1 MKEVSIALLGCG
13 TVGKGVVD
21 LLTMN
26 GPSIEEQLNT
36 KINIKRIL
44 IRDLQ
49 KYEKMELPET
59 IQLTTDFA
67 DIINDDEIEIVVEV
81 MGSADFAKDCIEQ
94 CFKKG
99 KSVVS
104 ANKDLIA
111 DYGIPLLKLSKENNV
126 DFQFEASVAGGIPIV
141 RPMYSSLNSNRI
153 EEIIGIMN
161 GTTNYIL
168 SNMTETGM
176 SYEDALKGAQEK
188 GYAEADPT
196 NDVSGYDAA
205 RKIAILATLGFHSA
219 VTFND
224 VNVEGIEKI
233 AQEDIQHATEMGYVI
248 KLLAIARQ
256 DRDGITLNVHPSF
269 IRKGHP
275 LANVGGAYNAVYVRG
290 NCVGDI
296 MMYGQGAGSL
306 PTASAVVSDVMNV
319 ILHCN
324 INITGSRVSFLVSS
338 LFTKQYDR
346 IFFGLQ
352 DKLHVPYRI
361 RLIPGGKVVLKAAE
375 DAGALGATIS
385 GSGSTLIAFATKNEE
400 AIMNAMVN
408 AFRAQG
414 IESTGRILKCCNHGA
429 QSIE

>member
-1 MKEVSIALLGCG
+1 MKKVSIALLGCG
-13 TVGKGVVD
+13 TVGKGVID
-21 LLTMN
+21 LLAMN
-26 GPSIEEQLNT
+26 GPLIEEQLDT
-36 KINIKRIL
+36 EITIKRVL
-44 IRDLQ
+44 IRDMP
-49 KYEKMELPET
+49 KYEQMELPGD
-59 IQLTTDFA
+59 ILLTTDFA
-67 DIINDDEIEIVVEV
+67 DIVNDDEIEIVVEV

-111 DYGIPLLKLSKENNV
+111 DYGMPLLKMGKECNV

-141 RPMYSSLNSNRI
+141 RPMYSSLNSNTM

-168 SNMTETGM
+168 SNMTDTGM
-176 SYEDALKGAQEK
+176 SYETALKEAQEK

-196 NDVSGYDAA
+196 NDVSGYDAG

-219 VTFND
+219 LTFND
-224 VNVEGIEKI
+224 VSVEGIENI
-233 AQEDIQHATEMGYVI
+233 AQEDIQHAREMGYVI

-256 DRDGITLNVHPSF
+256 DGDGISLNVHPAF

-290 NCVGDI
+290 NCVGDV
-296 MMYGQGAGSL
+296 MFYGQGAGSL

-324 INITGSRVSFLVSS
+324 INITGSRDFVWHDPKLKPQDSICAPYYLRMVVDNAPGVLSSISAVLAQHKISIRSLIQKDETTEIAEIVILIDSSAAGLVNQS
-338 LFTKQYDR
+338 LKEIEELACVR
-346 IFFGLQ
+346 KIANA
-352 DKLHVPYRI
+352 I
-361 RLIPGGKVVLKAAE
+361 RV
-375 DAGALGATIS
+375 
-385 GSGSTLIAFATKNEE
+385 
-400 AIMNAMVN
+400 
-408 AFRAQG
+408 
-414 IESTGRILKCCNHGA
+414 IEV
-429 QSIE
+429 

>member
-256 DRDGITLNVHPSF
+256 DRDGIALNVHPSF

-324 INITGSRVSFLVSS
+324 INITGSRDFVWHEAKLKPQADICAPYYIRMIVNNAPGVLAGVSRLLADYNISIRSLIQKDETTEIAEIVILIDKSPAGLV
-338 LFTKQYDR
+338 
-346 IFFGLQ
+346 
-352 DKLHVPYRI
+352 
-361 RLIPGGKVVLKAAE
+361 
-375 DAGALGATIS
+375 
-385 GSGSTLIAFATKNEE
+385 EE
-400 AIMNAMVN
+400 AL
-408 AFRAQG
+408 RR
-414 IESTGRILKCCNHGA
+414 IESLPSVRKVANAIRV
-429 QSIE
+429 IEV

>member
-1 MKEVSIALLGCG
+1 MKELSIALLGCG
-13 TVGKGVVD
+13 TVGKGVID
-21 LLTMN
+21 LLAMN

-36 KINIKRIL
+36 KINIKRVL
-44 IRDLQ
+44 IRDMP
-49 KYEKMELPET
+49 KYEQMDLPKT

-111 DYGIPLLKLSKENNV
+111 DYGIPLLKLSKEHNV

-224 VNVEGIEKI
+224 VNVEGIETI
-233 AQEDIQHATEMGYVI
+233 AKEDIQHATEMGYVI

-256 DRDGITLNVHPSF
+256 DEEGITLNVHPSF

-324 INITGSRVSFLVSS
+324 INITGSRDFVWHEAKLKPQADICAPYYIRMIVNNAPGVLASVSRLLADYHISIRSLIQKDETTEIAEIVILIDKSPAGLV
-338 LFTKQYDR
+338 
-346 IFFGLQ
+346 
-352 DKLHVPYRI
+352 
-361 RLIPGGKVVLKAAE
+361 
-375 DAGALGATIS
+375 
-385 GSGSTLIAFATKNEE
+385 EE
-400 AIMNAMVN
+400 AL
-408 AFRAQG
+408 RR
-414 IESTGRILKCCNHGA
+414 IESLPSVRKVANAIRV
-429 QSIE
+429 IEV

>member
-1 MKEVSIALLGCG
+1 M
-13 TVGKGVVD
+13 
-21 LLTMN
+21 
-26 GPSIEEQLNT
+26 
-36 KINIKRIL
+36 
-44 IRDLQ
+44 
-49 KYEKMELPET
+49 
-59 IQLTTDFA
+59 
-67 DIINDDEIEIVVEV
+67 
-81 MGSADFAKDCIEQ
+81 
-94 CFKKG
+94 
-99 KSVVS
+99 
-104 ANKDLIA
+104 IA

-324 INITGSRVSFLVSS
+324 INITGSRDFVWHEAKLKPQADICAPYYIRMIVNNAPGVLAGVSRLLADYNISIRSLIQKDETTEIAEIVILIDKSPAGLV
-338 LFTKQYDR
+338 
-346 IFFGLQ
+346 
-352 DKLHVPYRI
+352 
-361 RLIPGGKVVLKAAE
+361 
-375 DAGALGATIS
+375 
-385 GSGSTLIAFATKNEE
+385 EE
-400 AIMNAMVN
+400 AL
-408 AFRAQG
+408 RR
-414 IESTGRILKCCNHGA
+414 IESLPSVRKVANAIRV
-429 QSIE
+429 IEV

>member
-168 SNMTETGM
+168 SNMTETCM

-324 INITGSRVSFLVSS
+324 INITGSRDFVWHEAKLKPQADICAPYYIRMIVNNAPGVLAGVSRLLADYNISIRSLIQKDETTEIAEIVILIDKSPAGLV
-338 LFTKQYDR
+338 
-346 IFFGLQ
+346 
-352 DKLHVPYRI
+352 
-361 RLIPGGKVVLKAAE
+361 
-375 DAGALGATIS
+375 
-385 GSGSTLIAFATKNEE
+385 EE
-400 AIMNAMVN
+400 AL
-408 AFRAQG
+408 RR
-414 IESTGRILKCCNHGA
+414 IESLPSVRKVANAIRV
-429 QSIE
+429 IEV

>member
-13 TVGKGVVD
+13 TVGKGVID
-21 LLTMN
+21 LLAMN
-26 GPSIEEQLNT
+26 GPSIEEQLHT
-36 KINIKRIL
+36 KINIKRVL
-44 IRDLQ
+44 IRDMP
-49 KYEKMELPET
+49 KYEHMDLPET
-59 IQLTTDFA
+59 IQLTTNFA

-111 DYGIPLLKLSKENNV
+111 DYGIPLLKLSKEHNV

-233 AQEDIQHATEMGYVI
+233 AKEDIQHATEMGYVI

-256 DRDGITLNVHPSF
+256 NDDGITLNVHPSF

-324 INITGSRVSFLVSS
+324 INITGSRDFIWHEAKLKPQADICAPYYIRMIVNNAPGVLASVSRLLADYHISIRSLIQKDETTEIAEIVILIDKSPAGLV
-338 LFTKQYDR
+338 
-346 IFFGLQ
+346 
-352 DKLHVPYRI
+352 
-361 RLIPGGKVVLKAAE
+361 
-375 DAGALGATIS
+375 
-385 GSGSTLIAFATKNEE
+385 EE
-400 AIMNAMVN
+400 AL
-408 AFRAQG
+408 RR
-414 IESTGRILKCCNHGA
+414 IESLPSVRKIANA
-429 QSIE
+429 IRVIEV

>member
-1 MKEVSIALLGCG
+1 MKQAAIAVLGCG

-324 INITGSRVSFLVSS
+324 INITGSRDFVWHEAKLKPQADICAPYYIRMIVNNAPGVLAGVSRLLADYNISIRSLIQKDETTEIAEIVILIDKSPAGLV
-338 LFTKQYDR
+338 
-346 IFFGLQ
+346 
-352 DKLHVPYRI
+352 
-361 RLIPGGKVVLKAAE
+361 
-375 DAGALGATIS
+375 
-385 GSGSTLIAFATKNEE
+385 EE
-400 AIMNAMVN
+400 AL
-408 AFRAQG
+408 RR
-414 IESTGRILKCCNHGA
+414 IESLPSVRKVANAIRV
-429 QSIE
+429 IEV

>member
-13 TVGKGVVD
+13 TVGKGVID
-21 LLTMN
+21 LLAMN
-26 GPSIEEQLNT
+26 GPSIEEQLHT
-36 KINIKRIL
+36 KINIKRVL
-44 IRDLQ
+44 IRDMP
-49 KYEKMELPET
+49 KYEHMDLPET
-59 IQLTTDFA
+59 IQLTTNFA

-111 DYGIPLLKLSKENNV
+111 DYGIPLLKLSKEHNV

-233 AQEDIQHATEMGYVI
+233 AKEDIQHATEMGYVI

-256 DRDGITLNVHPSF
+256 DDDGITLNVHPSF

-324 INITGSRVSFLVSS
+324 INITGSRDFIWHEAKLKPQADICAPYYIRMIVNNAPGVLASVSRLLADYHISIRSLIQKDETTEIAEIVILIDKSPAGLV
-338 LFTKQYDR
+338 
-346 IFFGLQ
+346 
-352 DKLHVPYRI
+352 
-361 RLIPGGKVVLKAAE
+361 
-375 DAGALGATIS
+375 
-385 GSGSTLIAFATKNEE
+385 EE
-400 AIMNAMVN
+400 AL
-408 AFRAQG
+408 RR
-414 IESTGRILKCCNHGA
+414 IESLPIVRKIANA
-429 QSIE
+429 IRVIEV

>member
-1 MKEVSIALLGCG
+1 MKQVSIALLGCG
-13 TVGKGVVD
+13 TVGKGVID
-21 LLTMN
+21 LLAMN
-26 GPSIEEQLNT
+26 GPIIEEQLDT
-36 KINIKRIL
+36 KIHIKRVL
-44 IRDLQ
+44 VRDVQ
-49 KYEKMELPET
+49 KYAQIGLPAEIEL
-59 IQLTTDFA
+59 TDKFS
-67 DIINDDEIEIVVEV
+67 DIIDDDEIEIVVEV
-81 MGSADFAKDCIEQ
+81 MGSADFAKGCIEQ

-99 KSVVS
+99 KNVVS

-111 DYGIPLLKLSKENNV
+111 DYGIPLLKLSKQHNV

-141 RPMYSSLNSNRI
+141 RTMYSSFNSNTI

-176 SYEDALKGAQEK
+176 SYEKALKEAQEK

-224 VNVEGIEKI
+224 VHVEGIESI
-233 AQEDIQHATEMGYVI
+233 SQEDIQHAREMGYVI

-256 DRDGITLNVHPSF
+256 DKDGISLNVHPSF

-290 NCVGDI
+290 NCVGDV
-296 MMYGQGAGSL
+296 MLYGQGAGAL

-319 ILHCN
+319 ILHFN
-324 INITGSRVSFLVSS
+324 INITGQRDFVWH
-338 LFTKQYDR
+338 KA
-346 IFFGLQ
+346 
-352 DKLHVPYRI
+352 
-361 RLIPGGKVVLKAAE
+361 VLKPQQDICAPYYLRMVVANAPGVLSSISHVLAE
-375 DAGALGATIS
+375 NNISIRSLIQKDETAEIAEIVILVDSSASGLVQDSIKKMEALPCVRKVA
-385 GSGSTLIAFATKNEE
+385 N
-400 AIMNAMVN
+400 AIRV
-408 AFRAQG
+408 
-414 IESTGRILKCCNHGA
+414 IEV
-429 QSIE
+429 

>member
-13 TVGKGVVD
+13 TVGKGVID
-21 LLTMN
+21 LLRMN
-26 GPSIEEQLNT
+26 GPIIEEQLNT
-36 KINIKRIL
+36 KINIKRVL
-44 IRDLQ
+44 IRDIQ
-49 KYEKMELPET
+49 KYEKMDLPKT
-59 IQLTTDFA
+59 LQLTTDFA
-67 DIINDDEIEIVVEV
+67 DIVNDDEIEIVVEV

-111 DYGIPLLKLSKENNV
+111 DYGIPLLKLSRKHNV

-141 RPMYSSLNSNRI
+141 RPMYSSLNSNQI

-176 SYEDALKGAQEK
+176 SYEEALKGAQEK

-224 VNVEGIEKI
+224 VNVEGIESI
-233 AQEDIQHATEMGYVI
+233 AKEDIQHATEMGYVI

-256 DRDGITLNVHPSF
+256 DDDGITLNVHPSF

-275 LANVGGAYNAVYVRG
+275 LANVGGAYNAVCVRG

-296 MMYGQGAGSL
+296 MLYGQGAGSL

-324 INITGSRVSFLVSS
+324 INITGSRDFVWHEAKLKPQADICAPYYIRMIVNNAPGVLAGVSRLLADYHISIRSLIQKDETTEIAEIVILIDKSPAGLV
-338 LFTKQYDR
+338 
-346 IFFGLQ
+346 
-352 DKLHVPYRI
+352 
-361 RLIPGGKVVLKAAE
+361 
-375 DAGALGATIS
+375 
-385 GSGSTLIAFATKNEE
+385 EE
-400 AIMNAMVN
+400 AL
-408 AFRAQG
+408 RR
-414 IESTGRILKCCNHGA
+414 IESLPSVRKVANAIRV
-429 QSIE
+429 IEV

>member
-1 MKEVSIALLGCG
+1 MKELSIALLGCG

-324 INITGSRVSFLVSS
+324 INITGSRDFVWHEAKLKPQADICAPYYIRMIVNNAPGVLAGVSRLLADYNISIRSLIQKDETTEIAEIVILIDKSPAGLV
-338 LFTKQYDR
+338 
-346 IFFGLQ
+346 
-352 DKLHVPYRI
+352 
-361 RLIPGGKVVLKAAE
+361 
-375 DAGALGATIS
+375 
-385 GSGSTLIAFATKNEE
+385 EE
-400 AIMNAMVN
+400 AL
-408 AFRAQG
+408 RR
-414 IESTGRILKCCNHGA
+414 IESLPSVRKVANAIRV
-429 QSIE
+429 IEV

>member
-13 TVGKGVVD
+13 TVGKGVID
-21 LLTMN
+21 LLAMN

-36 KINIKRIL
+36 KINIKRVL
-44 IRDLQ
+44 IRDMP
-49 KYEKMELPET
+49 KYEQMDLPET

-111 DYGIPLLKLSKENNV
+111 DYGIPLLKLSKEHNV

-224 VNVEGIEKI
+224 VNVEGIETI
-233 AQEDIQHATEMGYVI
+233 AKEDIQHATEMGYVI

-256 DRDGITLNVHPSF
+256 DEDGITLNVHPSF

-324 INITGSRVSFLVSS
+324 INITGSRDFVWHEAKLKPQADICAPYYIRMIVNNAPGVLASVSRLLADYHISIRSLIQKDETTEIAEIVILIDKSPAGLV
-338 LFTKQYDR
+338 
-346 IFFGLQ
+346 
-352 DKLHVPYRI
+352 
-361 RLIPGGKVVLKAAE
+361 
-375 DAGALGATIS
+375 
-385 GSGSTLIAFATKNEE
+385 EE
-400 AIMNAMVN
+400 AL
-408 AFRAQG
+408 RR
-414 IESTGRILKCCNHGA
+414 IESLPSVRKVANAIRV
-429 QSIE
+429 IEV

>member
-13 TVGKGVVD
+13 TVGKGVID
-21 LLTMN
+21 LLAMN
-26 GPSIEEQLNT
+26 GSIIEEQLNT
-36 KINIKRIL
+36 KINIKRVL
-44 IRDLQ
+44 IRDIQ
-49 KYEKMELPET
+49 KYEKMDLPES
-59 IQLTTDFA
+59 IQLTTNFD
-67 DIINDDEIEIVVEV
+67 DIINDDDIEIVVEV
-81 MGSADFAKDCIEQ
+81 MGSADFAKNCIEQ

-111 DYGIPLLKLSKENNV
+111 DYGIPLLKLSKEHNV

-141 RPMYSSLNSNRI
+141 RPMYSSLNSNQI

-224 VNVEGIEKI
+224 VNVKGIETI

-256 DRDGITLNVHPSF
+256 DADGITLNVHPSF

-290 NCVGDI
+290 NCVGDV
-296 MMYGQGAGSL
+296 MLYGQGAGSL

-319 ILHCN
+319 ILHFN
-324 INITGSRVSFLVSS
+324 INITGSRDFVWHEAKLKPQADISAPYYIRMTVNNAPGVLASVSRLLADYHISIRSLIQKDETTEIAEIVILIDKSSAGLV
-338 LFTKQYDR
+338 
-346 IFFGLQ
+346 
-352 DKLHVPYRI
+352 
-361 RLIPGGKVVLKAAE
+361 
-375 DAGALGATIS
+375 
-385 GSGSTLIAFATKNEE
+385 EE
-400 AIMNAMVN
+400 AL
-408 AFRAQG
+408 RR
-414 IESTGRILKCCNHGA
+414 IESLPCVRKVANAIRV
-429 QSIE
+429 IEV

>member
-233 AQEDIQHATEMGYVI
+233 AQEDIQHATAMGYVI

-324 INITGSRVSFLVSS
+324 INITGSRDFVWHEAKLKPQADICAPYYIRMIVNNAPGVLAGVSRLLADYNISIRSLIQKDETTEIAEIVILIDKSPAGLV
-338 LFTKQYDR
+338 
-346 IFFGLQ
+346 
-352 DKLHVPYRI
+352 
-361 RLIPGGKVVLKAAE
+361 
-375 DAGALGATIS
+375 
-385 GSGSTLIAFATKNEE
+385 EE
-400 AIMNAMVN
+400 AL
-408 AFRAQG
+408 RR
-414 IESTGRILKCCNHGA
+414 IESLPSVRKVANAIRV
-429 QSIE
+429 IEV

>member
-1 MKEVSIALLGCG
+1 MKAVSIALLGCG

-324 INITGSRVSFLVSS
+324 INITGSRDFVWHEAKLKPQADICAPYYIRMIVNNAPGVLAGVSRLLADYNISIRSLIQKDETTEIAEIVILIDKSPAGLV
-338 LFTKQYDR
+338 
-346 IFFGLQ
+346 
-352 DKLHVPYRI
+352 
-361 RLIPGGKVVLKAAE
+361 
-375 DAGALGATIS
+375 
-385 GSGSTLIAFATKNEE
+385 EE
-400 AIMNAMVN
+400 AL
-408 AFRAQG
+408 RR
-414 IESTGRILKCCNHGA
+414 IESLPSVRKVANAIRV
-429 QSIE
+429 IEV